1 MAEALVGL
9 GCEVTILDNFS
20 SGRREFLRTVEDK
33 VKVRDLDLT
42 RDGLVKPLRDQEAV
56 FHLAGNP
63 DARLGERDTRV
74 DFRQTVLA
82 THRLLEAMR
91 RAEVLEMLFTSTST
105 VYGEATQIPT
115 PEDYGPMLPI
125 SIYGGSKLA
134 AEALIASFCGT
145 HGFTA
150 SILRFANVVGARS
163 THGVIHDFIHKL
175 HHNPQELEILGKEPG
190 TRKSYVHI
198 TDCIEGLLAGHGA
211 TKRGA
216 EPWNLGTENSVTVKE
231 IADIVVS
238 EMGLGGTKYRWTGG
252 VDEGRGWRG
261 DVREMLLSVEK
272 LKATG
277 WRPRLSSDEA
287 VRWAVWEALG
297 RVPRVPRKP

>member
-1 MAEALVGL
+1 L
-9 GCEVTILDNFS
+9 GCAVTIVDNFS
-20 SGRREFLRTVEDK
+20 SGRREFLENVREK
-33 VKVRDLDLT
+33 VKVREVDLIKGGLAKVM
-42 RDGLVKPLRDQEAV
+42 RDHDAIY
-56 FHLAGNP
+56 HLAANANG
-63 DARLGERDTRV
+63 RVGERYTKV
-74 DFRQTVLA
+74 DFRHGVVA

-91 RAEVLEMLFTSTST
+91 RADVPEMLFTSTST
-105 VYGEATQIPT
+105 VYGEATRLPT

-125 SIYGGSKLA
+125 SLYGGCKLA

-175 HHNPQELEILGKEPG
+175 HHDPRELEILGREPG

-198 TDCIEGLLAGHGA
+198 TDCIEGLLAGHRA

-231 IADIVVS
+231 VADIVVS
-238 EMGLGGTKYRWTGG
+238 EMGLGETKYRWTGG

-277 WRPRLSSDEA
+277 WRPRLSSAEA
-287 VRWAVWEALG
+287 IRWTVWEALG
-297 RVPRVPRKP
+297 RVPRVPRKT